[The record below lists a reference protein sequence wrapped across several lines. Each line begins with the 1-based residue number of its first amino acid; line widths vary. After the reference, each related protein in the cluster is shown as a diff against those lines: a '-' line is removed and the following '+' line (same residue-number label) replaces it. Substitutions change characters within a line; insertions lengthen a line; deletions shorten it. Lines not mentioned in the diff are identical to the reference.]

1 MGMIEVLS
9 LFFLGL
15 AVSIDSFMVAF
26 SYGLKKLTL
35 SKVVIGLI
43 GLCSGL
49 AFGMAMAMAM
59 GHFLAIFMTETLISL
74 VGAFLLIAL
83 GCYSLLTFD
92 QTKEKSIV
100 SKKYQIKFK
109 SIEIVISIFKKP
121 VLADLDQSGDI
132 KGLEVVFLALA
143 LSIDAGAAG
152 LGAALIGIH
161 LIAVGLIS
169 LMTIMFL
176 ALGIFIGRRFAQKEL
191 QAWVRYLPGL
201 LLILIGI
208 SRFFIN

>member
-49 AFGMAMAMAM
+49 AFGMAMAM

-100 SKKYQIKFK
+100 SKKYQIEFK

-169 LMTIMFL
+169 LMTIIFL

-208 SRFFIN
+208 SRIFLM